1 ETNSAWQL
9 TLLRIRS
16 NLIAGFN
23 YDIVVYGKKKGIYMQ
38 QLFELIFKN
47 GLRPLS
53 MFPDTTY
60 LELQLTS
67 SDFSTLLL
75 LKFHG
80 QLTMSQMADHLGAPL
95 STATSIA
102 KRLVRKGYIYR
113 EKSQQDQRII
123 VNRLT
128 EDGELIAGEALGTM
142 NIMFGRIE
150 RALTAEELQQFIHL
164 SLKVAKALQQSADPA
179 GPSKSTQTRTIKID

>member
-1 ETNSAWQL
+1 
-9 TLLRIRS
+9 
-16 NLIAGFN
+16 
-23 YDIVVYGKKKGIYMQ
+23 MQ

-95 STATSIA
+95 STVTSIA

-128 EDGELIAGEALGTM
+128 EDGELIAEEALGTM
-142 NIMFGRIE
+142 NVMFGRIE
-150 RALTAEELQQFIHL
+150 NALTAEELQQFIHL
-164 SLKVAKALQQSADPA
+164 SLKVAKALQQNAESA
-179 GPSKSTQTRTIKID
+179 GPSKSTQTRTIEID

>member
-1 ETNSAWQL
+1 
-9 TLLRIRS
+9 
-16 NLIAGFN
+16 
-23 YDIVVYGKKKGIYMQ
+23 MQ

-53 MFPDTTY
+53 MFPDTLH

-67 SDFSTLLL
+67 SDFSALLL
-75 LKFHG
+75 LKFHE
-80 QLTMSQMADHLGAPL
+80 QLTMSQMADFLGAPL
-95 STATSIA
+95 STVTSIA

-128 EDGELIAGEALGTM
+128 EDGELIAEEALRTM
-142 NIMFGRIE
+142 NRMFKRIE

-164 SLKVAKALQQSADPA
+164 SLKVGKALQQTEEIEE
-179 GPSKSTQTRTIKID
+179 PSKSPKVRPIDIE

>member
-1 ETNSAWQL
+1 
-9 TLLRIRS
+9 
-16 NLIAGFN
+16 
-23 YDIVVYGKKKGIYMQ
+23 MQ

-53 MFPDTTY
+53 MVPDATH
-60 LELQLTS
+60 LESQLTS
-67 SDFSTLLL
+67 SDFSTLLF
-75 LKFHG
+75 LKFHE

-95 STATSIA
+95 STVTSIA

-128 EDGELIAGEALGTM
+128 EDGERIAEEALEMM
-142 NIMFGRIE
+142 NTMFGRVE
-150 RALTAEELQQFIHL
+150 LALTAEELQQFIHL
-164 SLKVAKALQQSADPA
+164 SLKVAKALQHNTDPA
-179 GPSKSTQTRTIKID
+179 GPAKSSTSRKIEIE

>member
-1 ETNSAWQL
+1 M
-9 TLLRIRS
+9 R
-16 NLIAGFN
+16 
-23 YDIVVYGKKKGIYMQ
+23 MQ
-38 QLFELIFKN
+38 QLFELFFKN

-53 MFPDTTY
+53 IVPDTTQ

-80 QLTMSQMADHLGAPL
+80 RLTMSEMAEYLGAPL
-95 STATSIA
+95 STVTSIA

-128 EDGELIAGEALGTM
+128 EDGELIAEEALQIMNTM
-142 NIMFGRIE
+142 FKKIE
-150 RALTAEELQQFIHL
+150 QALTAEELQQFIHL
-164 SLKVAKALQQSADPA
+164 GLKVAKALQRKPDEADGLKAPI
-179 GPSKSTQTRTIKID
+179 SRTIEIE

>member
-1 ETNSAWQL
+1 
-9 TLLRIRS
+9 
-16 NLIAGFN
+16 
-23 YDIVVYGKKKGIYMQ
+23 MQ

-53 MFPDTTY
+53 MFPDTLH

-67 SDFSTLLL
+67 SDFSALLL
-75 LKFHG
+75 LKFHER
-80 QLTMSQMADHLGAPL
+80 LTMSQMADFLGAPL
-95 STATSIA
+95 STVTSIA

-128 EDGELIAGEALGTM
+128 EDGELIAEEALGRM
-142 NIMFGRIE
+142 NSMYGRIE
-150 RALTAEELQQFIHL
+150 RALTAEELQQFIQL
-164 SLKVAKALQQSADPA
+164 SLKVAKALQFNEETEE
-179 GPSKSTQTRTIKID
+179 PSKTPKLRPIEIE

>member
-1 ETNSAWQL
+1 
-9 TLLRIRS
+9 
-16 NLIAGFN
+16 
-23 YDIVVYGKKKGIYMQ
+23 MQ

-53 MFPDTTY
+53 MFPDTSY

-67 SDFSTLLL
+67 SDFSALLL

-80 QLTMSQMADHLGAPL
+80 QLTMSQMADYLGAPL
-95 STATSIA
+95 STVTSIA

-128 EDGELIAGEALGTM
+128 EDGELIAEEALGTM
-142 NIMFGRIE
+142 NTMFSRIE

-164 SLKVAKALQQSADPA
+164 SLKVAKALQHNAEPEET
-179 GPSKSTQTRTIKID
+179 SKSSKLRSIEIE